1 MTNLELYLIHII
13 FIAACVYFSYTS
25 GRDTAR
31 REFEDFIIRET
42 QKRLD
47 R

>member
-1 MTNLELYLIHII
+1 MTLELYLIHFI
-13 FIAACVYFSYTS
+13 FITACVYFSYTS